1 MSFDFYNWFNSLSIN
16 NNETKNYN
24 NALETLV
31 LNDKLDACVYVKEH
45 DLVINNIG
53 FINRDQDEKYFID
66 IPITREVDI
75 INNFSIDN
83 DKLSIS
89 LVINNKEIPLQ
100 ENTILVPVSAIYTE
114 LKIRLTFT
122 DQPHN
127 VKLRYKAYLLNI
139 NNRKTLMYNRFTQN
153 GIHYSEGVANYI

>member
-31 LNDKLDACVYVKEH
+31 LNDKLDATYYMKEH

-66 IPITREVDI
+66 IPITRESDI

-83 DKLSIS
+83 DNLSIS
-89 LVINNKEIPLQ
+89 LVINNKVLPFQ
-100 ENTILVPVSAIYTE
+100 ENTILVPASAIYTE

-127 VKLRYKAYLLNI
+127 VKLRYKAYLLNM